1 MKAIHELIES
11 RRSTVLFSDK
21 TIDKDSIESLFEAA
35 RWAPSSRNQ
44 QPWRF
49 IYVLKNDPDFVDWLE
64 CLNEKNREWA
74 QNASM
79 LILTVAQVISDY
91 KKRENTYALHDTAM
105 AYSNLVFQAVYLGIS
120 VHPMGGFEKEKI
132 KNLVL
137 IPTGYEPLVVAAV
150 GYKSK
155 SSNFSEN
162 LLERENSLR
171 KRKSINEIVFR
182 QQFPRK

>member
-1 MKAIHELIES
+1 
-11 RRSTVLFSDK
+11 
-21 TIDKDSIESLFEAA
+21 
-35 RWAPSSRNQ
+35 
-44 QPWRF
+44 
-49 IYVLKNDPDFVDWLE
+49 
-64 CLNEKNREWA
+64 
-74 QNASM
+74 
-79 LILTVAQVISDY
+79 
-91 KKRENTYALHDTAM
+91 LHDTAM